1 MIRKRYGLLIVLS
14 LVAMLGV
21 AAGAGLYYVYAP
33 LPDPSQATTE
43 QLFRWLVTRDVS
55 QEPASVQQAIIHRLD
70 SDLGSTNE
78 LAESIAQLDESR
90 RAMLWTNIGTLV
102 SPWLLEKVDEYAK
115 LPAAEQPAYLDRF
128 LDRVDQW
135 SKIATACQQGTSTP
149 GENST
154 EKSAAKPDG
163 SLNKLIADRVAE
175 CSRHVEPAQQ
185 KRIAAFMTAV
195 QGRWIVRQFSNFG
208 FLGKPEQAAMAS
220 T

>member
-1 MIRKRYGLLIVLS
+1 MMIRKRYGLLIVLS

-43 QLFRWLVTRDVS
+43 QLFRWLVTRDLS
-55 QEPASVQQAIIHRLD
+55 QEPASVQQAIVHRID
-70 SDLGSTNE
+70 SDLGQTSD
-78 LAESIAQLDESR
+78 LAGSIAQLDASR
-90 RAMLWTNIGTLV
+90 RAMLWTNIGMLL

-115 LPAAEQPAYLDRF
+115 LPPAEQPAYLDRF

-135 SKIATACQQGTSTP
+135 SKIGAACQQSGSAITA
-149 GENST
+149 
-154 EKSAAKPDG
+154 KSDAKPDG
-163 SLNKLIADRVAE
+163 SLNKLIADSIAE

-185 KRIAAFMTAV
+185 KRIAAFMKAV

-208 FLGKPEQAAMAS
+208 FFGKPGKP
-220 T
+220 

>member
-1 MIRKRYGLLIVLS
+1 MMIRKRYGLLIVLS

-43 QLFRWLVTRDVS
+43 QLFRWLVTRDMS
-55 QEPASVQQAIIHRLD
+55 QEPASTQQAIVHRVD
-70 SDLGSTNE
+70 SDLGSTSE
-78 LAESIAQLDESR
+78 LAESIAQLDASH
-90 RAMLWTNIGTLV
+90 RAMLWTNIGTLL

-135 SKIATACQQGTSTP
+135 SKIAAACQQG
-149 GENST
+149 NSASGA
-154 EKSAAKPDG
+154 KSDSKSDG
-163 SLNKLIADRVAE
+163 ALNNLIADRVAE

-185 KRIAAFMTAV
+185 KRISAYMAAV

-208 FLGKPEQAAMAS
+208 LFGKQGKP
-220 T
+220 

>member
-1 MIRKRYGLLIVLS
+1 MMIRKRYGLLIVLS

-43 QLFRWLVTRDVS
+43 QLFRWLVTRDLS

-70 SDLGSTNE
+70 SDLGQTSDLTE
-78 LAESIAQLDESR
+78 VIAQLNESR
-90 RAMLWTNIGTLV
+90 RTMLWNNIGTLL

-135 SKIATACQQGTSTP
+135 SKIGAACQQGSSATIS
-149 GENST
+149 
-154 EKSAAKPDG
+154 KSDAKSDAKPAG
-163 SLNKLIADRVAE
+163 SHSKLIADRIAE
-175 CSRHVEPAQQ
+175 CSRHAEPAQ
-185 KRIAAFMTAV
+185 KTRIAGFMTAV
-195 QGRWIVRQFSNFG
+195 QGRWIVRQFSTFG
-208 FLGKPEQAAMAS
+208 LFGKPARP
-220 T
+220 

>member
-1 MIRKRYGLLIVLS
+1 MIRKRYGLLTVLS
-14 LVAMLGV
+14 LIAMLGV

-43 QLFRWLVTRDVS
+43 QLFRWLVTRDIS
-55 QEPASVQQAIIHRLD
+55 QEPANVQQAIIHRLD

-78 LAESIAQLDESR
+78 LADSIAQLNESR
-90 RAMLWTNIGTLV
+90 RAMLWTNIGTLL

-115 LPAAEQPAYLDRF
+115 LPAAEQPTYLDRF

-135 SKIATACQQGTSTP
+135 SKIGAACQQETSIP
-149 GENST
+149 GK
-154 EKSAAKPDG
+154 KSDAKPDG

-175 CSRHVEPAQQ
+175 CSRHAEPGQQ
-185 KRIAAFMTAV
+185 KRIAAFMAAV

-208 FLGKPEQAAMAS
+208 FFSKPS
-220 T
+220 KP

>member
-1 MIRKRYGLLIVLS
+1 MIRKRYGLLIILS

-43 QLFRWLVTRDVS
+43 QLFRWLVTRDLS
-55 QEPASVQQAIIHRLD
+55 QEPASVQQAIVHRLD
-70 SDLGSTNE
+70 SDLGSTSE
-78 LAESIAQLDESR
+78 LAECIAQLDESR
-90 RAMLWTNIGTLV
+90 RAMLWTNIGTLL
-102 SPWLLEKVDEYAK
+102 SPWLLEKVDEYAE

-135 SKIATACQQGTSTP
+135 SKIAAACQQGSTP
-149 GENST
+149 GA
-154 EKSAAKPDG
+154 KSDTKPDG

-185 KRIAAFMTAV
+185 KRIAAFMAAV

-208 FLGKPEQAAMAS
+208 LFSKPS
-220 T
+220 KP